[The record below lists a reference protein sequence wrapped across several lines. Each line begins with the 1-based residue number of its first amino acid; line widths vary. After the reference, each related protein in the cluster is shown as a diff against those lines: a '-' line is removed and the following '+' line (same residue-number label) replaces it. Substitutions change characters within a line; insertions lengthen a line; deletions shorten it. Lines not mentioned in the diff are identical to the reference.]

1 MIDIDA
7 LSMQRRTYRRLI
19 GKLTEDQIEKLANL
33 QKYVVKSITEAVYTG
48 NWYVEDIRIDDFEL
62 LQIIIA
68 ELQMKGFKA
77 KYVTLYEVAKLKNE
91 VIRNN
96 YYTLNI
102 KWELEN

>member
-62 LQIIIA
+62 LQIIIT

-77 KYVTLYEVAKLKNE
+77 KHVTLYEVAKLKDE
-91 VIRNN
+91 VIRNK
-96 YYTLNI
+96 YYTLDI

>member
-77 KYVTLYEVAKLKNE
+77 KYGALYEVAKLNNE
-91 VIRNN
+91 VIRN
-96 YYTLNI
+96 YYYMLEI
-102 KWELEN
+102 KWKLEN

>member
-1 MIDIDA
+1 MINIDA
-7 LSMQRRTYRRLI
+7 LSMQRRTHRRLL

-48 NWYVEDIRIDDFEL
+48 KWYVEDIRVDDFEL

-77 KYVTLYEVAKLKNE
+77 KYVNLYEPVKFENE
-91 VIRNN
+91 VHRNR
-96 YYTLNI
+96 YYTLDV

>member
-68 ELQMKGFKA
+68 ELQMKGFKT

-96 YYTLNI
+96 YYTLDI

>member
-1 MIDIDA
+1 MINIDA
-7 LSMQRRTYRRLI
+7 LSMQRRTHRRLL
-19 GKLTEDQIEKLANL
+19 GKLTEDRIEKLANL

-48 NWYVEDIRIDDFEL
+48 NWYVEDIRVDDFEL

-77 KYVTLYEVAKLKNE
+77 KYVSLYEPVKLRNE
-91 VIRNN
+91 VIRN
-96 YYTLNI
+96 YYYMLEI